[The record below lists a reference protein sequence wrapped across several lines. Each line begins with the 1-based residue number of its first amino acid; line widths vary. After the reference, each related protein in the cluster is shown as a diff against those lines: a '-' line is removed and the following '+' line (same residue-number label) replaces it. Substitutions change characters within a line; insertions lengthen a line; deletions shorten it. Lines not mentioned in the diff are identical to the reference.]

1 MNGVQIKK
9 FNPFHPAFEP
19 SFNSFSKAKHI
30 VKTEFM
36 RGHEKSTFV
45 VYYYEKGQRP
55 TIDSDTEVYYADGK
69 PYMVSINNVM
79 YEVGI

>member
-36 RGHEKSTFV
+36 RGHQQATLA

-55 TIDSDTEVYYADGK
+55 TNNGDTEVYNADGK
-69 PYMVSINNVM
+69 PYMVSINGRM
-79 YEVGI
+79 YEVGN